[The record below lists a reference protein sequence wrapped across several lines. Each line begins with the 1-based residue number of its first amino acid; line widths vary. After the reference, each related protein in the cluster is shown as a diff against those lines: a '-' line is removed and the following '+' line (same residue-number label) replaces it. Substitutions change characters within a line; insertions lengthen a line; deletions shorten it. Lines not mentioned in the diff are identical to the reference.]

1 MKKRGQVALFIIL
14 GIIIVVVIGFIY
26 FNRGLIIKTKTSTE
40 SNEKFVSARLE
51 PIKTQV
57 QNCVQKSALKGLVI
71 LGKQGG
77 HFKPYKYE
85 ELSGFNVS
93 YSCYRANQETVNQLP
108 LISDMNNE
116 FNSYMG
122 NVKTV
127 TEINSCIDKFSTFK
141 KEGLNIVERGNLGI
155 KGNILEN
162 NVRIDITYSLDVKKG
177 DYTATLNSMFTEIP
191 VGLGKAYRI
200 AVDISNKECNGNEF
214 DYDGLGLGEP
224 IVTSS
229 VQGYNGKKI
238 IYLKTIPT
246 FKDEIPID
254 FNFIIE

>member
-26 FNRGLIIKTKTSTE
+26 FNRGLIIKTATSTE

-51 PIKTQV
+51 PIKTHV

-77 HFKPYKYE
+77 HFKPYKHE

-93 YSCYRANQETVNQLP
+93 YSCYKANQEIVNQLP

-116 FNSYMG
+116 FNSYMK
-122 NVKTV
+122 NAKTLE
-127 TEINSCIDKFSTFK
+127 EINDCIDDFK
-141 KEGLNIVERGNLGI
+141 KFKEEGLNVNEKDKLTVT
-155 KGNILEN
+155 GNILEN
-162 NVRIDITYSLDVKKG
+162 NVRVDIKYSLEVKKG
-177 DYTATLNSMFTEIP
+177 DYTATLNSMFTEVP

-229 VQGYNGKKI
+229 VQGYDGKKI